1 MYTVGRVKK
10 YLKCF
15 QIANAKH
22 LFNIV
27 TCPSIFFSKISLVTC
42 KIITIDKNR
51 HQVNKLHISSKDS
64 TDSTNRLEKNAQ
76 NCLELQ
82 KSGFINVQFY
92 KFFKLI
98 VTNRS

>member
-10 YLKCF
+10 YYLKCF

-51 HQVNKLHISSKDS
+51 H
-64 TDSTNRLEKNAQ
+64 
-76 NCLELQ
+76 
-82 KSGFINVQFY
+82 
-92 KFFKLI
+92 
-98 VTNRS
+98 